1 MRDCGVLVLI
11 GAAETFAV
19 LEIVPKLPFL
29 QAGSMSVAPTYS
41 NWIVDKKWWCSSRK
55 LFL

>member
-41 NWIVDKKWWCSSRK
+41 N
-55 LFL
+55 